1 MRNIEDI
8 LAEYLYYGCKR
19 LLSKFIKADKNYE
32 TVQDITRA
40 DIIKLKNESGI
51 GGIILDVDGT
61 ILHSQKGVSEE
72 TSKWINM
79 IKEELKICVVSNA
92 SRGWIKPTMDEYNL
106 DYIAFAG
113 KPRKKAFLQAA
124 DKMGLEPENIMVI
137 GDELIADIVGAKRVG
152 MKNILV
158 KDLNEER

>member
-1 MRNIEDI
+1 MKKIEDV
-8 LAEYLYYGCKR
+8 LADYLYYGCKK
-19 LLSKFIKADKNYE
+19 LLSKFIKADVNYNKVE
-32 TVQDITRA
+32 DISRE

-72 TSKWINM
+72 ASNWINM

-92 SRGWIKPTMDEYNL
+92 SEGWIKPTMDKYNL
-106 DYIAFAG
+106 EYVTFAL
-113 KPRKKAFLQAA
+113 KPRKKAFLEAA

-137 GDELIADIVGAKRVG
+137 GDSVVSDIVGAKRVG
-152 MKNILV
+152 MKNVLV

>member
-1 MRNIEDI
+1 MRAIDDV
-8 LAEYLYYGCKR
+8 LADYLYYGCKK
-19 LLSKFIKADKNYE
+19 LLSKFIKADKNYDK
-32 TVQDITRA
+32 VQNITRE

-61 ILHSQKGVSEE
+61 ILHRQKGVSEE
-72 TSKWINM
+72 ASQWIDM
-79 IKEELKICVVSNA
+79 IKEELKVCVVSNA
-92 SRGWIKPTMDEYNL
+92 SKGWIKPTMDKYNL

-113 KPRKKAFLQAA
+113 KPRKKAFLEAA

-137 GDELIADIVGAKRVG
+137 GDELIADIIGAKKVG
-152 MKNILV
+152 MKNVLV